1 VYQPDQPSIEVYEL
15 VDQRTSGIDHNL
27 NIVPRAPGINLRS
40 VEAGAH
46 RHGVNLVPTDPLEH
60 STETLQTHSRRVVLA
75 PASMD
80 PTGNMRGVEEM
91 GRDPID
97 LMIDLLEHSM
107 EVVETHHHRV
117 DLEPIDLLERST
129 EVAEMH
135 HRQVDSKP
143 IDRLERSTEVAEMRH
158 LRNHLV
164 ATDQLEMATGK
175 VNFPKKSI

>member
-1 VYQPDQPSIEVYEL
+1 
-15 VDQRTSGIDHNL
+15 
-27 NIVPRAPGINLRS
+27 
-40 VEAGAH
+40 
-46 RHGVNLVPTDPLEH
+46 
-60 STETLQTHSRRVVLA
+60 
-75 PASMD
+75 MD

>member
-1 VYQPDQPSIEVYEL
+1 
-15 VDQRTSGIDHNL
+15 
-27 NIVPRAPGINLRS
+27 
-40 VEAGAH
+40 
-46 RHGVNLVPTDPLEH
+46 
-60 STETLQTHSRRVVLA
+60 
-75 PASMD
+75 
-80 PTGNMRGVEEM
+80 MRGVEEM

-117 DLEPIDLLERST
+117 DLE
-129 EVAEMH
+129 
-135 HRQVDSKP
+135 P